1 MKKELGGDVLGRAAE
16 LARAFDAG
24 FARPPE
30 PRAQELIDVLAI
42 RLGNAPHALRL
53 AQVAGLYAQR
63 PIAALPSAVP
73 ELLGLVSLR
82 AAIVPVYDLASL
94 LGRPAQQAPR
104 WLVLAAAAPV
114 ALAFDTLDGYR
125 RLAPE
130 AIVTGPAQ
138 AGAER
143 GPELARVE
151 EELRPMVDLRA
162 VLDRIAARASAAQ
175 GA

>member
-1 MKKELGGDVLGRAAE
+1 MKKELGAEVLGRAAE
-16 LARAFDAG
+16 LAHSFDAS
-24 FARPPE
+24 FARAPE
-30 PRAQELIDVLAI
+30 TAAREQIDVLAI

-53 AQVAGLYAQR
+53 AQLAGLYAR
-63 PIAALPSAVP
+63 RALAPLPSTVP
-73 ELLGLVSLR
+73 EFLGLVSLR

-94 LGRPAQQAPR
+94 LGRPAQQGAR

-130 AIVTGPAQ
+130 AIVTGPDEP
-138 AGAER
+138 GAER
-143 GPELARVE
+143 GPELASVDG
-151 EELRPMVDLRA
+151 ELRPMVDLRA
-162 VLDRIAARASAAQ
+162 VLERIAARAARTQ

>member
-1 MKKELGGDVLGRAAE
+1 MKKELAANMLGRAAE
-16 LARAFDAG
+16 LAHAFDAG
-24 FARPPE
+24 FAHAPE
-30 PRAQELIDVLAI
+30 IADRERIDVLAI

-53 AQVAGLYAQR
+53 AQLAGLYVR
-63 PIAALPSAVP
+63 RALAPVPSAVP

-82 AAIVPVYDLASL
+82 AAIVPVYDLAGL

-104 WLVLAAAAPV
+104 WLVLAASAPV

-130 AIVTGPAQ
+130 AIVTGPGEP
-138 AGAER
+138 GAER
-143 GPELARVE
+143 RPELARVD

-162 VLDRIAARASAAQ
+162 VLERIAARAGGAQ

>member
-1 MKKELGGDVLGRAAE
+1 MKKELGADVLGRAAE

-24 FARPPE
+24 FARAPE
-30 PRAQELIDVLAI
+30 IGVRALIDVLAI

-53 AQVAGLYAQR
+53 AQVAGLYAR
-63 PIAALPSAVP
+63 RAIAPLPSAVP

-82 AAIVPVYDLASL
+82 ATIVPVYDLAAL

-104 WLVLAAAAPV
+104 WLVLAAAAPI

-130 AIVTGPAQ
+130 EILTGPGQ

-143 GPELARVE
+143 GPELARVD
-151 EELRPMVDLRA
+151 EELKPMVDLRV
-162 VLDRIAARASAAQ
+162 VLERIAARAGVAQ